1 MLIEPPALDSPWE
14 RLPLTFPLAV
24 VLCILGLL
32 ALTQLLEKGTPP
44 APPAPI
50 AAEIVELPPPPAS
63 HPVTGTEHARANPL
77 PAPST
82 PHPVAPTHVA
92 PTPSSP
98 PAPAQQSASSPP
110 AQPSS
115 SPTQPSS
122 SPASTPPTSP
132 ASTSSG
138 QGNGQR
144 EIRAARALIHPLPEI
159 PDELRATALNETATA
174 RFHIS
179 QNGQVQVELVHATQS
194 PRLNRLIL
202 DTLSHWKFFPAI
214 AEGHPVD
221 SIQDLDIH
229 INVQ

>member
-24 VLCILGLL
+24 VLCTLGLL
-32 ALTQLLEKGTPP
+32 ALPHLLEKGTPP

-50 AAEIVELPPPPAS
+50 AAEIVELPPPPPS
-63 HPVTGTEHARANPL
+63 HPVTATEHARANPSS
-77 PAPST
+77 APPT

-98 PAPAQQSASSPP
+98 PAPAQHSDSPPP

-115 SPTQPSS
+115 P
-122 SPASTPPTSP
+122 PASTPSTPP
-132 ASTSSG
+132 AAASSG

-202 DTLSHWKFFPAI
+202 ETLSHWKFFPAI